1 MNERTL
7 HPLDY
12 LLVLKRRKW
21 WFVVPLV
28 VCLVV
33 GLALALFLPATYRS
47 AAVIAVQAPN
57 VTPDLVAGRAVLD
70 TEERLRALSQ
80 QLRSPAVLER
90 VVREENLAAGKPI
103 EEVMQEMVGRIDV
116 EIPKPIARTE
126 GGPPLN
132 AFEIV
137 YRDGTASGARRV
149 ANRLAHVF
157 VDEHSRSREVQ
168 AEGTSEFIAAQLRAS
183 QEKINQLESKLRTLK
198 EQHQGRLP
206 EQTPANL
213 QTLAG
218 MRHTLE
224 STQNALVSEQ
234 DRLTMLERQMQ
245 QVRQGLY
252 SAPGISGLGATP
264 QQRVV
269 ALTRKLAEARSLYT
283 DKHPEV
289 QLLEEE
295 LKAAREEVAAAAKQP
310 EDAREVLLAADPTY
324 QQLRA
329 EQNLIQLRVR
339 ALRRAE
345 TQLRADIAR
354 YQRNVDTTPMVEQ
367 ELLGISREYDNER
380 EHYKN
385 LQQRHQTALVQEQ
398 IARTRGGERFSVLN
412 AAYLPESPESPKRVR
427 LLLIALALGLA
438 LGGGAAFGRD
448 YLDPSIRDARALQD
462 EFDVPVLAEIPHIS
476 RHRAA

>member
-7 HPLDY
+7 HPLEY

-21 WFVVPLV
+21 WFIAPLV
-28 VCLVV
+28 ACVV
-33 GLALALFLPATYRS
+33 IGSALALLLPATYRS
-47 AAVIAVQAPN
+47 GAVIAVQAPN
-57 VTPDLVAGRAVLD
+57 VTPDLVSGRAVLD
-70 TEERLRALSQ
+70 RDERLRALSQ

-90 VVREENLAAGKPI
+90 VVREENLAGERPI
-103 EEVMQEMVGRIDV
+103 EEVMQEMVGRINV

-126 GGPPLN
+126 GGPQLN

-137 YRDGTASGARRV
+137 YRDDTAVRARDV
-149 ANRLAHVF
+149 ANRLASVF

-168 AEGTSEFIAAQLRAS
+168 AEGTAEFVGAQLRAS
-183 QEKINQLESKLRTLK
+183 QERINQLETRLRTLK
-198 EQHQGRLP
+198 EQHQGKLP

-218 MRHTLE
+218 LRQQLE
-224 STQNALVSEQ
+224 STSNALRSEQ
-234 DRLTMLERQMQ
+234 DRLSLIDRQMQ
-245 QVRQGLY
+245 SMRQGMY
-252 SAPGISGLGATP
+252 STSGISSLGATP

-295 LKAAREEVAAAAKQP
+295 LKAARAEVAAAGQQP
-310 EDAREVLLAADPTY
+310 EGSRQELLAADPAF

-329 EQNLIQLRVR
+329 EQNLAQIRVR
-339 ALRRAE
+339 GLQRAE
-345 TQLRADIAR
+345 TQLRTDITR
-354 YQRNVDTTPMVEQ
+354 YQRNIEATPMVEQ
-367 ELLGISREYDNER
+367 ELASVNREYDFER
-380 EHYKN
+380 ENYKN
-385 LQQRHQTALVQEQ
+385 LSERHATSLVQEQ

-412 AAYLPESPESPKRVR
+412 AAYLPDSPETPKRLR
-427 LLLIALALGLA
+427 ILLMALALGFA

-448 YLDPSIRDARALQD
+448 YLDPSIRDARSLQD
-462 EFDVPVLAEIPHIS
+462 AFDVPVLAEIPRI
-476 RHRAA
+476 HRAA